1 MSNKFNF
8 QEAREKAIKAA
19 DQELEQGL
27 KQIAEGAKGSGTA
40 APSKGEEDTSGTGTS
55 VPSGIAHV
63 EPVSAVSAAATVK
76 KAMEVEPTQN
86 INIPIPLNQHMR
98 LAVIKA
104 HTRQNIKDL
113 VVQAIGLWL
122 DVQEGKKNIINSN
135 HQ

>member
-27 KQIAEGAKGSGTA
+27 KQIAEQGAMGSGTS
-40 APSKGEEDTSGTGTS
+40 APSEQVQEKPMAREL
-55 VPSGIAHV
+55 
-63 EPVSAVSAAATVK
+63 AATAAQQTVT
-76 KAMEVEPTQN
+76 VQQEPTQN

-113 VVQAIGLWL
+113 VVQAIALWL
-122 DVQEGKKNIINSN
+122 DVQEGKYKVSATT
-135 HQ
+135 